1 MIIQTS
7 RSACRFLHGI
17 MLMAI
22 VLGMPTLGPGAF
34 AQTSAH
40 DTGMSPN
47 ASTGADSL
55 SGRLASIDKI
65 VSQARDEGIFRGNL
79 LIAERDRTI
88 FDQSYGAAVIE
99 WRRPLSSGVIFRL
112 GSITKLFTSMVILK
126 LAEDRQL
133 QLDSTISDHLS
144 YYRKDTGTKITIAE
158 LLDHSSGLPDYTTD
172 PNFASVISRLKIP
185 TKEFIVKYGERD
197 LLFPPGTGY
206 YYSNTGYFILGAIIE
221 SVTGRPYGDNL
232 AAVVFKPLGME
243 SSGYGQNALVLPD
256 SAEGYLMEGC
266 RESVAPFAEL
276 SIPFAAGAA
285 YSTVRDL
292 QRFYQGIRANTVLTN
307 QYTELM
313 LQPHIVEPQQFEGG
327 PIYST
332 YGWDRFEMQVP
343 DNPSGNK
350 VVVHSKSGEINGFVN
365 LVLMT
370 EKYFVAVLSNSQDAY
385 TGTIGLATLSILYG
399 VPAASVVPQ
408 KSVSTLMRE
417 AICGPGPAPAALYEQ
432 QRAKGP
438 PQSFSEATLSTLGQ
452 NFLGVGLN
460 IDVTLEDIDRA
471 LMLFQLNAK
480 YYPQQPGVYTD
491 LASGYAM
498 KASHLP
504 AALRAGG
511 AD

>member
-1 MIIQTS
+1 MI
-7 RSACRFLHGI
+7 
-17 MLMAI
+17 
-22 VLGMPTLGPGAF
+22 
-34 AQTSAH
+34 
-40 DTGMSPN
+40 
-47 ASTGADSL
+47 
-55 SGRLASIDKI
+55 
-65 VSQARDEGIFRGNL
+65 
-79 LIAERDRTI
+79 
-88 FDQSYGAAVIE
+88 
-99 WRRPLSSGVIFRL
+99 
-112 GSITKLFTSMVILK
+112 ILK
-126 LAEDRQL
+126 LAQDGQL

-172 PNFASVISRLKIP
+172 PKFANVISRLKIP

-197 LLFPPGTGY
+197 LLFQPGTAY

-232 AAVVFKPLGME
+232 AALVFKPLGMAN
-243 SSGYGQNALVLPD
+243 SGYGQNALVLPD

-276 SIPFAAGAA
+276 SIPFSAGAA
-285 YSTVRDL
+285 YSTVGDL
-292 QRFYQGIRANTVLTN
+292 QKFYQDIRANTVLN
-307 QYTELM
+307 KQYTELM
-313 LQPHIVEPQQFEGG
+313 LQPHIVEPQQFDGG

-343 DNPSGNK
+343 DNPPGNK

-370 EKYFVAVLSNSQDAY
+370 DKYFVAVLSNSQDAY
-385 TGTIGLATLSILYG
+385 TGNIGLATLSILYG
-399 VPAASVVPQ
+399 VPPASVAPQ
-408 KSVSTLMRE
+408 KSSLTLLRE
-417 AICGPGPAPAALYEQ
+417 AICTSGPAAAAALYQE
-432 QRAKGP
+432 QRAKLP
-438 PQSFSEATLSTLGQ
+438 SQSFSEATLSTLGQ

-480 YYPQQPGVYTD
+480 YYPQEPGVYTD
-491 LASGYAM
+491 LASAYAM
-498 KASHLP
+498 KASHIP